1 MSSLAEPA
9 TVIQTESARLQQ
21 CLTALPEDAWRKP
34 SACALWEIRDVV
46 AHLSAIAHAYTDR
59 ITRGLRGDTSPSP
72 AGFPAPH
79 IFKTLSGEERRQR
92 ATAPAQG
99 TIALRER
106 LGDDLLSVFG
116 HAWEQFHQCI
126 VTLTAHDWHQPC
138 YHSCGIIP
146 VHAVVH
152 ASVFELAIHGWDIR
166 SALEPPAHLSLDALT
181 VMPDYFAACLHWFFL
196 PGARLP
202 TPLRYRFAFTGTLT
216 STWDMVGA
224 GDHAYL
230 GPAVDATPAHATFRC
245 DGETFTLM
253 MCGRM
258 DFEAALSD
266 KRMIPTGDMAVVQ
279 AFTQWFQGV

>member
-79 IFKTLSGEERRQR
+79 IFKTLSGEEPRQR
-92 ATAPAQG
+92 ARAPPQG

-126 VTLTAHDWHQPC
+126 VTLTAHD
-138 YHSCGIIP
+138 
-146 VHAVVH
+146 
-152 ASVFELAIHGWDIR
+152 
-166 SALEPPAHLSLDALT
+166 
-181 VMPDYFAACLHWFFL
+181 
-196 PGARLP
+196 
-202 TPLRYRFAFTGTLT
+202 
-216 STWDMVGA
+216 
-224 GDHAYL
+224 
-230 GPAVDATPAHATFRC
+230 
-245 DGETFTLM
+245 
-253 MCGRM
+253 
-258 DFEAALSD
+258 
-266 KRMIPTGDMAVVQ
+266 
-279 AFTQWFQGV
+279 

>member
-1 MSSLAEPA
+1 MA
-9 TVIQTESARLQQ
+9 THAALIQVVQAESARLREY
-21 CLTALPEDAWRKP
+21 LTALPADAWRKP
-34 SACALWEIRDVV
+34 SACALWDIRDVV

-59 ITRGLRGDTSPSP
+59 ITRGLRGETSPSP

-79 IFKTLSGEERRQR
+79 LFQTLSGEERRQR
-92 ATAPAQG
+92 AMAPAQG

-116 HAWEQFHQCI
+116 HAWEQFHQCL
-126 VTLTAHDWHQPC
+126 VTLTAHDWRQPC

-166 SALEPPAHLSLDALT
+166 SALEPPAPLSPDALT
-181 VMPDYFAACLHWFFL
+181 VMPDFFAACLHWFFL

-202 TPLRYRFAFTGTLT
+202 IPLRYRLAFTGTLT
-216 STWDMVGA
+216 SMWDMVVA
-224 GDHAYL
+224 GDYAHL
-230 GPAVDATPAHATFRC
+230 EPAVDAAPAHATFRS

-258 DFEAALSD
+258 SFEAALSD
-266 KRMIPTGDMAVVQ
+266 KRMIPTGDMAVVH
-279 AFTQWFQGV
+279 AFKQWFQGV